1 MLNTIVDT
9 ENSHCVCCFWRR
21 GSNE

>member
-9 ENSHCVCCFWRR
+9 VNSHCVCCFWRR